1 MDKTTR
7 RVIAAFHLAGE
18 PGRRKLKGFLRYI
31 GDHRLDWQLQLV
43 RSREDFTAEH
53 VASLPMRNIDGIA
66 FSLPTA
72 KDGAAALARLDIPT
86 VALEIYDETMLRG
99 RTRNLVRVLGDAE
112 GVGRAAARNL
122 MAQGVFK
129 SYGFVADLQGSAW
142 GKLRGQGFIDEIR
155 ANRLPVHRYTTRG
168 KGYDLPNL
176 AKWIARLP
184 KPAGI
189 FAAFDD
195 RAVQVIEACREAHV
209 EIPQD
214 VAVLGVDNDETLCT
228 HTTPTLSSVQPDHEQ
243 IGSLAAERLAA
254 MMSGRAA
261 RHGTR
266 ITVGVKEIV
275 NRESTCAVSGAGLL
289 VQRALAFIRAHA
301 SEAVKPRDV
310 AAFLKVSRSLADLR
324 FRELQG
330 ESMGSVIRRIRL
342 EEVRRRLLATNDTL
356 ERIAAACN
364 FTKLCRLKEAFASE
378 YGRSPDDYRAAHGA
392 VEGQMR

>member
-18 PGRRKLKGFLRYI
+18 PGRRKLGGFLRYI
-31 GDHRLDWQLQLV
+31 GEHQLDWQLQLV
-43 RSREDFTAEH
+43 RSREDFTAKH
-53 VASLPMRNIDGIA
+53 VVSLPARNIDGIV

-72 KDGAAALARLDIPT
+72 KDGAAALSRLDIPT
-86 VALEIYDETMLRG
+86 VALEIYDDSMLKG
-99 RTRNLVRVLGDAE
+99 RTRNLVRILGDAE
-112 GVGRAAARNL
+112 GVGRMAARNL
-122 MAQGVFK
+122 MAQGLFK
-129 SYGFVADLQGSAW
+129 SYGYVADLQGSAW
-142 GKLRGQGFIDEIR
+142 GKLRGQGFIAEIR

-176 AKWIARLP
+176 ANWIARLP

-195 RAVQVIEACREAHV
+195 RAAQVIEACREAHV

-228 HTTPTLSSVQPDHEQ
+228 HTTPTLSSVQPDHDQ
-243 IGSLAAERLAA
+243 IGYLAAERLAA
-254 MMSGRAA
+254 MMSGRKGAHDGRIVVGAA
-261 RHGTR
+261 
-266 ITVGVKEIV
+266 EIV
-275 NRESTCAVSGAGLL
+275 GRESTCAVSGAGLL

-301 SEAVKPRDV
+301 SDAVKPRDV

-330 ESMGSVIRRIRL
+330 ESMGNTILHARL
-342 EEVRRRLLATNDTL
+342 EEVRRRLLCTRDTL
-356 ERIAAACN
+356 ESIAAACH
-364 FTKLCRLKEAFASE
+364 FTKLCRLREAFASE
-378 YGRSPDDYRAAHGA
+378 YGCSPDDYRAAHSATG
-392 VEGQMR
+392 